1 MAIEKVK
8 EYFKQ
13 YGMEDRVIEFDSSS
27 ATVELAAKVL
37 NCREKDI
44 VKSMAFMT
52 SDGPIVI
59 EVAGDAR
66 IDNSKYKKEFQCKAK
81 MIKQDELVSEIG
93 HPMGGVCPFAVNDN
107 VKVYLDESLK
117 QLDKLYPAAGSPN
130 SAVKLNLQ
138 ELEEYTNYEK
148 WVNVTKET
156 Q

>member
-52 SDGPIVI
+52 PDGPIVI

-81 MIKQDELVSEIG
+81 MIKQDELVSQIG

-117 QLDKLYPAAGSPN
+117 QLDKLYPAVGTPN

-138 ELEEYTNYEK
+138 ELEKYTNYEK
-148 WVNVTKET
+148 WVNVTKES

>member
-8 EYFKQ
+8 EYFNQ

-81 MIKQDELVSEIG
+81 MIKQDELVSQIG

-117 QLDKLYPAAGSPN
+117 QLDILYPAAGSPN

-148 WVNVTKET
+148 WVNVTKEP

>member
-27 ATVELAAKVL
+27 ATVELAAMVL

-52 SDGPIVI
+52 PDGPIVV

-81 MIKQDELVSEIG
+81 MIKGDELVSQIG
-93 HPMGGVCPFAVNDN
+93 HPQGGVCPFAVNDN

-117 QLDKLYPAAGSPN
+117 QLDILYPAAGSPN

-138 ELEEYTNYEK
+138 ELEKYTNYEK
-148 WVNVTKET
+148 WVYVTKEP

>member
-8 EYFKQ
+8 EYFNQ

-81 MIKQDELVSEIG
+81 MIKQDELVSQIG

-117 QLDKLYPAAGSPN
+117 QLDQLYPAAGSPN
-130 SAVKLNLQ
+130 SAVKLNLE

-148 WVNVTKET
+148 WVNVTKEP

>member
-37 NCREKDI
+37 NCRAKDI

-81 MIKQDELVSEIG
+81 MIKQDELVSQIG

-117 QLDKLYPAAGSPN
+117 QLDKLFPAAGSPN
-130 SAVKLNLQ
+130 SAVKLNLE
-138 ELEEYTNYEK
+138 ELEKYTNYEK
-148 WVNVTKET
+148 WVNVTKEL

>member
-1 MAIEKVK
+1 MAIDKVI

-37 NCREKDI
+37 NCQEKDI

-81 MIKQDELVSEIG
+81 MIKKDELIAQIG

-148 WVNVTKET
+148 WVNVTKES